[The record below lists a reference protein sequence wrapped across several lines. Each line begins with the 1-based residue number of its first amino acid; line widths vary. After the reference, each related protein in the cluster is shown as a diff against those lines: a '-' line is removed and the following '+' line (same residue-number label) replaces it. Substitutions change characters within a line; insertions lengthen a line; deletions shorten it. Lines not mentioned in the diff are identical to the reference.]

1 MVMFNLRFLRPLKRK
16 RIQKDGYAI
25 LSKLVENLGLV
36 NNPVCEFHM
45 DSKEKWI
52 AGLLV
57 VVFVFTMKK
66 YAVLNKRKKF
76 TWETK

>member
-45 DSKEKWI
+45 DSKEK
-52 AGLLV
+52 
-57 VVFVFTMKK
+57 
-66 YAVLNKRKKF
+66 
-76 TWETK
+76 